1 VTIDEARR
9 GIEFAF
15 RRMAKADVDWAA
27 QEHCLLHG
35 LLGAVDRCSGLHGPT
50 TGLPMQHFRGYV
62 WDDIVPEYG
71 GSFGQAHT
79 YWRARVALTVRVA
92 ESGLAPIEGEPLP
105 ANIEAAA
112 KTAAQT
118 LYAFWVVYA
127 GWKITTSE
135 TLETLLA
142 PPPPDEP

>member
-1 VTIDEARR
+1 
-9 GIEFAF
+9 
-15 RRMAKADVDWAA
+15 MAEADVDWAA

-35 LLGAVDRCSGLHGPT
+35 LLEAVDRCFGLHRST
-50 TGLPMQHFRGYV
+50 TGLLMQHFRGYI

-79 YWRARVALTVRVA
+79 YWRARIALTVQVA
-92 ESGLAPIEGEPLP
+92 ESGSVCTEGEPLP
-105 ANIEAAA
+105 ANVEAAA

-118 LYAFWVVYA
+118 LYAFWIVYA

-135 TLETLLA
+135 TLEALLA
-142 PPPPDEP
+142 PAPPDEP